1 MDFWQIVGGALDAF
15 GGLGGDDS
23 GSSAQQVIANKQL
36 LLAKNKELAM
46 QHHRSLMGYGSQAAF
61 ITKKTPDPMQR
72 SGVKDQ
78 AYAHLSHTLAN
89 SAGAVAKAGRKVE
102 GTRVAGIKGKYSL
115 LPAEG
120 EAGVKKQIAGPEYY
134 GSMFA

>member
-15 GGLGGDDS
+15 GGLGGKDS
-23 GSSAQQVIANKQL
+23 GSSAEQVIANKQL

-61 ITKKTPDPMQR
+61 ITKKTPDPIQR

-78 AYAHLSHTLAN
+78 AYAHLSHTLSN

-115 LPAEG
+115 LPGEG
-120 EAGVKKQIAGPEYY
+120 EASPTGKLQKEQPYS
-134 GSMFA
+134 SMFA